1 LWRETCVERGMT
13 IAKYFPISVA
23 VFVAVISAAA
33 YFHAPMLPF
42 ALILLVGE
50 TLVGF
55 QLEDHRIPRFLAEL
69 FRAPKHH
76 AH

>member
-1 LWRETCVERGMT
+1 MSLNR
-13 IAKYFPISVA
+13 YFPLSVLLFAAVVA
-23 VFVAVISAAA
+23 VTRYFAVPTA
-33 YFHAPMLPF
+33 PF
-42 ALILLVGE
+42 ALILLAAE

-55 QLEDHRIPRFLAEL
+55 QLEDHKIPKFLHEV